1 MTKEWGGLRPE
12 QVSQWINFEQGNADW
27 SYRPGDKSMSSRQ
40 AEGVAHLWNG
50 LSRDRV
56 ALLADEVGTGK
67 TFQALGV
74 VLLLW
79 RRNPKA
85 KVLVMAPNRD
95 ICQHWKNELAA
106 FVKHHYREADGRV
119 KLGETAIPATA
130 AFYGLHEL
138 TEAIEKRSEQER
150 PTQLYITSIRSLSV
164 LLASDEKADKG
175 AAAKRAANDCHR
187 RIKAALGPSGFDLV
201 IVDEAHYLRNT
212 HGGSQRVAAAG
223 AFFGGPGDRLA
234 ERALLLTATPS
245 HTNLD
250 DVPNI
255 LGFFLKTHDELRGC
269 APEELMRAH
278 ALRRFR
284 IMAGTG
290 FTKHHYRAERA
301 MPCDFAGQHSAEV
314 FFALYQR
321 RLVHELGASEEKRRM
336 LYGFLEGFESA
347 GPDDQL
353 EALRQADGN
362 GSDEN
367 HHADD
372 FHKASDTELLRRLS
386 QEFRQHHME
395 APAHPKYGRLVE
407 ECLPRMLFDASRRAL
422 HEDKHLVFVRRI
434 PSVRELTQR
443 VNERYDQL
451 LARHICDAW
460 SASDKAFDLW
470 KQQHWS
476 REGLEAIIEGKHIE
490 PQEDPNGDGPHN
502 EDEDDADDKENGE
515 KHQHTTHANLG
526 SRIAALFVTR
536 KASRKEGER
545 GQNPEELRAT
555 HASQFSRKLR
565 SSTSL
570 YAMFLEPAADYL
582 DAGYDCFFEYPQG
595 GKLRADYG
603 KAAFAQ
609 RLYRYPQLKNSFK
622 GKFKDPAPTDASLKP
637 YDGGPVRTAWSLV
650 LPLLPQTAR
659 DILQY
664 WSNERPD
671 IAENFS
677 RYLQTGLLFA
687 SPVMV
692 ELYAWQVHCE
702 VDPRRASYDANASVQ
717 QRYRAFFNLAS
728 RRMSGSLLLRYFIAA
743 LTTFE
748 QFCDKIVGRAPGDW
762 SQGWRTLTSLSS
774 PAAYAS
780 GESSHRQHLIMGFNS
795 PFYPNTLVTTS
806 VFQEGVNLHL
816 NCRKVHHYGIAWTP
830 GDNEQRV
837 GRVDRLFGKVNSLL
851 SDTNSGGVTLDIHY
865 PYLEGS
871 FDEDQVG
878 SFIARKH
885 AVEEKMDLCMQGSF
899 DKEIR
904 LVRSDWKEFLRQP
917 VAEPG
922 LQDPYP
928 ARFGDNDVPK
938 RAYCGRD
945 EGRCGLPENLSQ
957 PEVDNRHN

>member
-1 MTKEWGGLRPE
+1 MPRVWGGLRPE
-12 QVSQWINFEQGNADW
+12 QVAQWINFEQGNAGW
-27 SYRPGDKSMSSRQ
+27 SYRSGEKSMFSRQ

-74 VLLLW
+74 IALLW
-79 RRNPKA
+79 RMNPKA

-95 ICQHWKNELAA
+95 ICQHWENELAA

-119 KLGETAIPATA
+119 KQGDKAIPAAA

-138 TEAIEKRSEQER
+138 TEAIEKRLEQER
-150 PTQLYITSIRSLSV
+150 PTQLYITSIRSLSG
-164 LLASDEKADKG
+164 LLKGDEKAGKG
-175 AAAKRAANDCHR
+175 AAAKRAAGDYHR
-187 RIKAALGPSGFDLV
+187 RIKAALGPNGFDLV
-201 IVDEAHYLRNT
+201 VVDEAHYFRNT
-212 HGGSQRVAAAG
+212 QGGSQRVAAAG
-223 AFFGGPGDRLA
+223 AFFGGPRDRLA
-234 ERALLLTATPS
+234 QRALLLTATPS
-245 HTNLD
+245 HTHLG

-255 LGFFLKTHDELRGC
+255 LGFFLKDHDELRDC

-284 IMAGTG
+284 IMADTG
-290 FTKHHYRAERA
+290 FTKHQYRAERA
-301 MPCDFAGQHSAEV
+301 IPCNFAGQHSAEV

-321 RLVHELGASEEKRRM
+321 RLVHELGATEEKRRM

-347 GPDDQL
+347 VPDGQL
-353 EALRQADGN
+353 EALRQTDGKT
-362 GSDEN
+362 SDED

-372 FHKASDTELLRRLS
+372 FHKASDTELLRSLS
-386 QEFRQHHME
+386 QEFRLHHRE
-395 APAHPKYGRLVE
+395 APAHPKYGRLVD
-407 ECLPRMLFDASRRAL
+407 ECVPRGLFDGSERAL

-443 VNERYDQL
+443 LNERYDRL

-460 SASDKAFDLW
+460 SASDKAFELW

-476 REGLEAIIEGKHIE
+476 REGLDAVIGVTPLEPPEDLGGDEFGIEDNDDDTENDEK
-490 PQEDPNGDGPHN
+490 QEGR
-502 EDEDDADDKENGE
+502 A
-515 KHQHTTHANLG
+515 HTHLG

-536 KASRKEGER
+536 KVNRKEGE
-545 GQNPEELRAT
+545 NALSAKELRAT
-555 HASQFSRKLR
+555 HASLFSRKLR
-565 SSTSL
+565 NSTSL

-582 DAGYDCFFEYPQG
+582 DAGYDCFYEYPQG
-595 GKLRADYG
+595 GKTRADYG
-603 KAAFAQ
+603 KAALAQ
-609 RLYRYPQLKNSFK
+609 RLARYGQLKESVK
-622 GKFKDPAPTDASLKP
+622 GKFKDPAPQGASLKP
-637 YDGGPVRTAWSLV
+637 YDDGPILTVWSLV
-650 LPLLPQTAR
+650 LPLLPQASR
-659 DILQY
+659 DILQR

-677 RYLQTGLLFA
+677 RYLQAGLLFA

-692 ELYAWQVHCE
+692 ELYAWQVRCE
-702 VDPRRASYDANASVQ
+702 CSSSDTNAGVQ
-717 QRYRAFFNLAS
+717 QRYRAFFEHACS
-728 RRMSGSLLLRYFIAA
+728 RMAGSLLLRYFVAA

-748 QFCDKIVGRAPGDW
+748 QLCDKIVGRSPGDW
-762 SQGWRTLTSLSS
+762 SQGWRTLTTLSS

-837 GRVDRLFGKVNSLL
+837 GRVDRLFGKINDLL
-851 SDTNSGGVTLDIHY
+851 RESDPGGVTLDIHY

-878 SFIARKH
+878 SFIERKH

-899 DKEIR
+899 DKGIR

-917 VAEPG
+917 VAELG
-922 LQDPYP
+922 VQDPYP

-938 RAYCGRD
+938 RAYGGSD
-945 EGRCGLPENLSQ
+945 YGP
-957 PEVDNRHN
+957 D

>member
-1 MTKEWGGLRPE
+1 MSKEWGGLRPE
-12 QVSQWINFEQGNADW
+12 KVSQWINFEQGNAGW
-27 SYRPGDKSMSSRQ
+27 SYRSGEKSMSSRQ

-50 LSRDRV
+50 LSRYRV

-74 VLLLW
+74 VTLLW
-79 RRNPKA
+79 RINPKA

-95 ICQHWKNELAA
+95 ICQHWENELAA

-119 KLGETAIPATA
+119 KKGDKAIPAAA

-138 TEAIEKRSEQER
+138 TEAIEKRSEQEQ
-150 PTQLYITSIRSLSV
+150 PTQLYIASIRSLSG
-164 LLASDEKADKG
+164 LLTGDEKADKG
-175 AAAKRAANDCHR
+175 VAAKRAAGDYHR
-187 RIKAALGPSGFDLV
+187 RIKSVLGSDGFDLV
-201 IVDEAHYLRNT
+201 IVDEAHYFRNT

-223 AFFGGPGDRLA
+223 AFFGGPGNRLA
-234 ERALLLTATPS
+234 QRALLLTATPS
-245 HTNLD
+245 HTQLG

-255 LGFFLKTHDELRGC
+255 LGFFLKDHNELRDC
-269 APEELMRAH
+269 APEELMRVH

-284 IMAGTG
+284 IMASTD
-290 FTKHHYRAERA
+290 FTKHQYRAELA
-301 MPCDFAGQHSAEV
+301 MPCNFADQHSAEV

-321 RLVHELGASEEKRRM
+321 RLVHQLSATEERRRM

-353 EALRQADGN
+353 EALSQADGETY
-362 GSDEN
+362 DDD

-386 QEFRQHHME
+386 QEFRQYHTE
-395 APAHPKYGRLVE
+395 APAHPKYGRVVD
-407 ECLPRMLFDASRRAL
+407 ECLPKGLFDVSGRAL

-434 PSVRELTQR
+434 PSVRELTKR
-443 VNERYDQL
+443 VNELYDRL

-460 SASDKAFDLW
+460 GASDNAFERW

-476 REGLEAIIEGKHIE
+476 REGLDAVIGGMPLV
-490 PQEDPNGDGPHN
+490 PQEDLSGDESGI
-502 EDEDDADDKENGE
+502 DDNDDKEKNEQQEGS
-515 KHQHTTHANLG
+515 THDRLG

-536 KASRKEGER
+536 RANRKQVENV
-545 GQNPEELRAT
+545 QNGEELRAT
-555 HASQFSRKLR
+555 HASLFSRKLR
-565 SSTSL
+565 NSTSL

-582 DAGYDCFFEYPQG
+582 EAGYDCFYEYQQD
-595 GKLRADYG
+595 GKTRADYG
-603 KAAFAQ
+603 KAALAE
-609 RLYRYPQLKNSFK
+609 RLGRYEQLKKSVK
-622 GKFKDPAPTDASLKP
+622 GNFKDPTLQDASLEP
-637 YDGGPVRTAWSLV
+637 YDGGPVLTVWSLV
-650 LPLLPQTAR
+650 VPLLPQAAL
-659 DILQY
+659 DILQR

-677 RYLQTGLLFA
+677 RYLQAGLLFA
-687 SPVMV
+687 SPVMI
-692 ELYAWQVHCE
+692 ELYAWQARCE
-702 VDPRRASYDANASVQ
+702 RSSCDKHAGVQ
-717 QRYRAFFNLAS
+717 QRYRTFFEHARS
-728 RRMSGSLLLRYFIAA
+728 HIADSLLLRYFIAA
-743 LTTFE
+743 LSTFE
-748 QFCDKIVGRAPGDW
+748 QLCDKIVGRTPGDW
-762 SQGWRTLTSLSS
+762 CQGWRTLTTLSS

-837 GRVDRLFGKVNSLL
+837 GRVDRLFGKVNGLL
-851 SDTNSGGVTLDIHY
+851 KGNDPGGVTLDIHY

-878 SFIARKH
+878 SFIERKY

-899 DKEIR
+899 NKEIH
-904 LVRSDWKEFLRQP
+904 LVRSDWKKFLRQP
-917 VAEPG
+917 VAEQR

-928 ARFGDNDVPK
+928 ARFGANDVPK
-938 RAYCGRD
+938 RAYGGKD
-945 EGRCGLPENLSQ
+945 EDRN
-957 PEVDNRHN
+957 

>member
-1 MTKEWGGLRPE
+1 MPREWGGLRPE
-12 QVSQWINFEQGNADW
+12 QVAQWINFEQGNAGW
-27 SYRPGDKSMSSRQ
+27 SYRSGEKSMSSRQ

-74 VLLLW
+74 VALLW
-79 RRNPKA
+79 RMNPKA

-95 ICQHWKNELAA
+95 ICQHWENELAA

-119 KLGETAIPATA
+119 KQGDKAIPAAA

-150 PTQLYITSIRSLSV
+150 PTQLYITSIRSLSG
-164 LLASDEKADKG
+164 LLTGDEKTDKG
-175 AAAKRAANDCHR
+175 TAAKRAAGDYHR
-187 RIKAALGPSGFDLV
+187 RIKAAIGPDGFDLV
-201 IVDEAHYLRNT
+201 IVDEAHYFRNA
-212 HGGSQRVAAAG
+212 HGGSQRAAAAG
-223 AFFGGPGDRLA
+223 AFFGGPRDRLA
-234 ERALLLTATPS
+234 QRALLLTATPS
-245 HTNLD
+245 HTHLG

-255 LGFFLKTHDELRGC
+255 LGFFLKDHDELRDC
-269 APEELMRAH
+269 APEELMRAY

-290 FTKHHYRAERA
+290 FTKHQYRAERA
-301 MPCDFAGQHSAEV
+301 IPCNFAGQHSAEV

-321 RLVHELGASEEKRRM
+321 RLVHELSATEEKRRM

-347 GPDDQL
+347 WPDDQL
-353 EALRQADGN
+353 EALRQPDDKT
-362 GSDEN
+362 SDEE

-372 FHKASDTELLRRLS
+372 FHKSSDTELLRSLS
-386 QEFRQHHME
+386 QEFRLHHKE
-395 APAHPKYGRLVE
+395 APAHPKYGRLVD
-407 ECLPRMLFDASRRAL
+407 ECLPRGLFDGSERAL

-443 VNERYDQL
+443 VNERYDRL

-460 SASDKAFDLW
+460 SASDQAFELW
-470 KQQHWS
+470 KHQHWS
-476 REGLEAIIEGKHIE
+476 REGLDAVIGGAPLEPSEDLGSDESGIEEH
-490 PQEDPNGDGPHN
+490 D
-502 EDEDDADDKENGE
+502 DDAENDE
-515 KHQHTTHANLG
+515 KLESSTHAHLG

-536 KASRKEGER
+536 KVNRKDGESVL
-545 GQNPEELRAT
+545 NAKELRAT
-555 HASQFSRKLR
+555 HASLFSRKLR
-565 SSTSL
+565 NSTSL

-582 DAGYDCFFEYPQG
+582 DAGYDCFYEYPQG
-595 GKLRADYG
+595 GKTRADYG
-603 KAAFAQ
+603 KAALAQ
-609 RLYRYPQLKNSFK
+609 RLARYGQLKESVN
-622 GKFKDPAPTDASLKP
+622 GKFKDPAPQGASLKP
-637 YDGGPVRTAWSLV
+637 YDDGPILTVWSLV
-650 LPLLPQTAR
+650 LPLLPQAAR
-659 DILQY
+659 DILQR

-677 RYLQTGLLFA
+677 RYLQAGLLFA

-692 ELYAWQVHCE
+692 ELYAWQVYCE
-702 VDPRRASYDANASVQ
+702 RSSSDTNAGVQ
-717 QRYRAFFNLAS
+717 QRYRAFFEHACS
-728 RRMSGSLLLRYFIAA
+728 CMAGSLLLRYFVAA

-748 QFCDKIVGRAPGDW
+748 QLCDKIVGCSPGDW
-762 SQGWRTLTSLSS
+762 SQGWRTLTTLSS

-780 GESSHRQHLIMGFNS
+780 GESSHRRHLIIGFNS

-837 GRVDRLFGKVNSLL
+837 GRVDRLFGKVNDLL
-851 SDTNSGGVTLDIHY
+851 REGDPGGVTLDIHY

-878 SFIARKH
+878 SFIERKH

-917 VAEPG
+917 VAEQG

-938 RAYCGRD
+938 RAYGGSD
-945 EGRCGLPENLSQ
+945 EGR
-957 PEVDNRHN
+957 D

>member
-1 MTKEWGGLRPE
+1 MSREWGGLRPE
-12 QVSQWINFEQGNADW
+12 QVSQWINFEQGNAGW
-27 SYRPGDKSMSSRQ
+27 SYRPDEKSMSSRQ

-50 LSRDRV
+50 LSRDKV

-74 VLLLW
+74 VALLW
-79 RRNPKA
+79 RMDPKA
-85 KVLVMAPNRD
+85 RVLVMAPNRD
-95 ICQHWKNELAA
+95 ICQHWENELAA

-119 KLGETAIPATA
+119 KQGDKAIPAAA

-150 PTQLYITSIRSLSV
+150 PTQLYITSIRSLSG
-164 LLASDEKADKG
+164 LLTGDEKADKG
-175 AAAKRAANDCHR
+175 AAAKRAAEDCHR
-187 RIKAALGPSGFDLV
+187 RIKAALGSGGFDLV
-201 IVDEAHYLRNT
+201 IVDEAHYFRNT

-234 ERALLLTATPS
+234 QRALLLTATPS
-245 HTNLD
+245 HTHLG

-255 LGFFLKTHDELRGC
+255 LGFFLKTHDELRDC
-269 APEELMRAH
+269 DPEKLMRAH

-290 FTKHHYRAERA
+290 FTKHQYRAERA

-321 RLVHELGASEEKRRM
+321 RLVHELGATEEKRRM

-347 GPDDQL
+347 GPDDKL
-353 EALRQADGN
+353 EAPPQADGKPAPE
-362 GSDEN
+362 D
-367 HHADD
+367 HHAED
-372 FHKASDTELLRRLS
+372 FHKASDTELLRSLS
-386 QEFRQHHME
+386 QEFRQHHTE
-395 APAHPKYGRLVE
+395 APAHPKYGRLVD
-407 ECLPRMLFDASRRAL
+407 ECLPRGLFDASGRVL

-434 PSVRELTQR
+434 PSVRELTHR

-460 SASDKAFDLW
+460 GASDKAFDLW
-470 KQQHWS
+470 EQQHWS
-476 REGLEAIIEGKHIE
+476 REGLEAIIDGRHLE
-490 PQEDPNGDGPHN
+490 PQEDPSGDGSGT
-502 EDEDDADDKENGE
+502 EDDDNDADDKENGE
-515 KHQHTTHANLG
+515 KQRDTTHVNLG

-536 KASRKEGER
+536 NADRKEGES
-545 GQNPEELRAT
+545 GQNPEEQRAT
-555 HASQFSRKLR
+555 HASRFSRKLR
-565 SSTSL
+565 NSTSL

-582 DAGYDCFFEYPQG
+582 AAGYDCFYEYPQG

-603 KAAFAQ
+603 KAALAQ
-609 RLYRYPQLKNSFK
+609 RLGRYGQLKESFK
-622 GKFKDPAPTDASLKP
+622 GKFKDPAPTEASLKP
-637 YDGGPVRTAWSLV
+637 YDDGPVRTVWSLV
-650 LPLLPQTAR
+650 VPLLPQPAQEILAR
-659 DILQY
+659 WAIK
-664 WSNERPD
+664 RPD

-677 RYLQTGLLFA
+677 HYLKAGLLFA

-702 VDPRRASYDANASVQ
+702 RSSGDTSAGVQ
-717 QRYRAFFNLAS
+717 HRYHAFFDHA
-728 RRMSGSLLLRYFIAA
+728 RGRMAGSLLLRYFVAA

-748 QFCDKIVGRAPGDW
+748 QLCDKIVGRAPGDW
-762 SQGWRTLTSLSS
+762 SQGWRTLTTLSS

-837 GRVDRLFGKVNSLL
+837 GRVDRLFGKVNGLL
-851 SDTNSGGVTLDIHY
+851 RENDPGGVTLDIHY

-878 SFIARKH
+878 SFIERKH

-917 VAEPG
+917 VAEQG
-922 LQDPYP
+922 LHQDPYP
-928 ARFGDNDVPK
+928 ARFGGNDVPK
-938 RAYCGRD
+938 RAYGGSD
-945 EGRCGLPENLSQ
+945 EGR
-957 PEVDNRHN
+957 D

>member
-1 MTKEWGGLRPE
+1 MPREWGGLRPE
-12 QVSQWINFEQGNADW
+12 QVAQWINFEQGNAGW
-27 SYRPGDKSMSSRQ
+27 SYRPGEKSMSSRQ

-74 VLLLW
+74 VALLW
-79 RRNPKA
+79 RMNPKA

-95 ICQHWKNELAA
+95 ICQHWENELAA

-119 KLGETAIPATA
+119 KQGDKAIPAAA

-150 PTQLYITSIRSLSV
+150 PTQLYITSIRSLSG
-164 LLASDEKADKG
+164 LLTGDENTDKG
-175 AAAKRAANDCHR
+175 TAAKRAAGDHHR
-187 RIKAALGPSGFDLV
+187 RIKAAIGPDGFDLV
-201 IVDEAHYLRNT
+201 IVDEAHYFRNA
-212 HGGSQRVAAAG
+212 HGGSQRTAAAG
-223 AFFGGPGDRLA
+223 AFFGGPRDRLA
-234 ERALLLTATPS
+234 QRALLLTATPS
-245 HTNLD
+245 HTHLG

-255 LGFFLKTHDELRGC
+255 LGFFLKDHDELRDY
-269 APEELMRAH
+269 APEELMRAY

-284 IMAGTG
+284 IMADTG
-290 FTKHHYRAERA
+290 FTKHQYRAERA
-301 MPCDFAGQHSAEV
+301 IPCSFAGQHSAEV

-321 RLVHELGASEEKRRM
+321 RLVHELSATEEKRRM

-347 GPDDQL
+347 GPDNQL
-353 EALRQADGN
+353 EALRQPDDKT
-362 GSDEN
+362 SDEE

-372 FHKASDTELLRRLS
+372 FHKASDTELLRSLS
-386 QEFRQHHME
+386 QEFRLHHTE
-395 APAHPKYGRLVE
+395 APAHPKYGRLVD
-407 ECLPRMLFDASRRAL
+407 ECLPRGLFDGSERAL

-443 VNERYDQL
+443 VNERYDRL

-460 SASDKAFDLW
+460 SASDKAFELW
-470 KQQHWS
+470 KHQHWS
-476 REGLEAIIEGKHIE
+476 REGLDAVIGGAPLELPEDLGSDESGIEEH
-490 PQEDPNGDGPHN
+490 D
-502 EDEDDADDKENGE
+502 DDAENDE
-515 KHQHTTHANLG
+515 KLESSTHAHLG
-526 SRIAALFVTR
+526 SRIAALFV
-536 KASRKEGER
+536 SRKVNRKDGESVL
-545 GQNPEELRAT
+545 NAKELRAT
-555 HASQFSRKLR
+555 HASLFSRKLR
-565 SSTSL
+565 NSTSL

-582 DAGYDCFFEYPQG
+582 DAGYDCFYEYPQG
-595 GKLRADYG
+595 GKTRADYG
-603 KAAFAQ
+603 KAALAQ
-609 RLYRYPQLKNSFK
+609 RLARYGQLKESVN
-622 GKFKDPAPTDASLKP
+622 GKFKDPAPQGASLKP
-637 YDGGPVRTAWSLV
+637 YDDGPILTVWSLV
-650 LPLLPQTAR
+650 LPLLPQAAR
-659 DILQY
+659 NILQR

-677 RYLQTGLLFA
+677 RYLQAGLLFA

-692 ELYAWQVHCE
+692 ELYAWQVYCE
-702 VDPRRASYDANASVQ
+702 RSSSDTNAGVQ
-717 QRYRAFFNLAS
+717 QRYRAFFEHAS
-728 RRMSGSLLLRYFIAA
+728 SCMAGSLLLRYFFAA

-748 QFCDKIVGRAPGDW
+748 QLCDKIVGRSPGDW
-762 SQGWRTLTSLSS
+762 SQGWRTLTTLTS

-837 GRVDRLFGKVNSLL
+837 GRVDRLFGKVNDLL
-851 SDTNSGGVTLDIHY
+851 REGDPGGVTLDIHY

-878 SFIARKH
+878 SFIERKH
-885 AVEEKMDLCMQGSF
+885 AVEEKMDLCTQGSF

-917 VAEPG
+917 VAGQG

-938 RAYCGRD
+938 RAYGGSD
-945 EGRCGLPENLSQ
+945 EGR
-957 PEVDNRHN
+957 D